1 MNYVNLNNG
10 KKMPQLGFGVYQI
23 PNNETEEAVYQ
34 AISSGYR
41 LIDTAIS
48 YGNEKEVGAGV
59 ARAIKD
65 GLVDRSD
72 LFITT
77 KLFVNNVFNQETAAK
92 AIDESLQ
99 NLGLSYIDLVLLH
112 QPYGDTF
119 GAWRALVKAQADG
132 QIKSIGISNFDS
144 AQMIEFT
151 RMNDMKVT
159 PQVNQIE
166 INPWNQRKADLPW
179 HEKYQIQP
187 EAWAPFA
194 EGRHDLFT
202 NPVLSKIAKKHQKTV
217 GQVVLR
223 WLMQR
228 NVVALAKSTKPER
241 MRENLDIFDFELD
254 NIEMHEIAALDMN
267 ESAFFDHHD
276 PEMVEWFMDRIENT
290 QPGLKRW

>member
-1 MNYVNLNNG
+1 MEYMTLNNG
-10 KKMPQLGFGVYQI
+10 EKMPQLGFGVYQI
-23 PNNETEEAVYQ
+23 PNEETEEAVYQ
-34 AISSGYR
+34 AIAAGYR
-41 LIDTAIS
+41 LIDTAVS
-48 YGNEKEVGAGV
+48 YGNEAEVGAGV
-59 ARAIKD
+59 AHAIAD
-65 GLVDRSD
+65 GLVVRED

-77 KLFVNNVFNQETAAK
+77 KLFVNNVFNQETAAE
-92 AIDESLQ
+92 AIDESMTK
-99 NLGLSYIDLVLLH
+99 LGLAYIDLVLLH

-119 GAWRALVKAQADG
+119 GAWRALATAQADG
-132 QIKSIGISNFDS
+132 RIKSIGISNFDS

-166 INPWNQRKADLPW
+166 INPWNQRKADLAW
-179 HEKYQIQP
+179 HEKYQVQA

-202 NPVLSKIAKKHQKTV
+202 NPVLSEIADKHQKSV

-228 NVVALAKSTKPER
+228 GVVALAKSTKPER
-241 MRENLDIFDFELD
+241 MRENIDIFDFVLDGDDMDKIAELD
-254 NIEMHEIAALDMN
+254 MK

-276 PEMVEWFMDRIENT
+276 PKMVEWFMDRIENT